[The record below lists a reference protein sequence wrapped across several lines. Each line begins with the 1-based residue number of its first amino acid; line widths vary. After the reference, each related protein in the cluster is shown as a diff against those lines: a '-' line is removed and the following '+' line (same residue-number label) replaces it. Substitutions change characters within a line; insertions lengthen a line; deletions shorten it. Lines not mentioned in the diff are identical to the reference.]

1 MSDIDEKLNMM
12 QNDAKLLGSLAT
24 SEMLPQL
31 QETYNS
37 ALSATLQAISASVKK
52 LSLSIA
58 PMTKVAEQLVEPMQK
73 YAQVTKAATEAMQAS
88 CAPVLKTLEVF
99 QQSYLHNA
107 EKLTASCARAMSTYA
122 ELSHSAH
129 RIADEIKI
137 PQESL
142 AIIKRNGEEIKFS
155 TAKICAAIQ
164 RANAEWRQ
172 ATFTPAYLQK
182 AIDTLDVVSTLPTYS
197 LSISDPMRDAL
208 ASIAG
213 VSLYV
218 SDTVMPAARKSFAV
232 LHEVMHLKM
241 NTLQHSMTSA
251 VHTLF
256 RWAVSHAIRAYHALR
271 PRPEP
276 RIYLAASQVKV
287 IATLVRTKAMLTK
300 RANHKP
306 ELLRINLPRIG
317 NKDSGDASDSD
328 NDNLLLAAA

>member
-1 MSDIDEKLNMM
+1 MSDIDDKLNIM

-24 SEMLPQL
+24 AEMLPQI
-31 QETYNS
+31 QETYRT
-37 ALSATLQAISASVKK
+37 ALSSTLQTISASIQK
-52 LSLSIA
+52 LSLSVA
-58 PMTKVAEQLVEPMQK
+58 PMVKVAEQLAEPMRK
-73 YAQVTKAATEAMQAS
+73 YAEVTKAATEAMQVS
-88 CAPVLKTLEVF
+88 CAPVLKTLEAF
-99 QQSYLHNA
+99 QQNYLHNA

-122 ELSHSAH
+122 DLSLSA
-129 RIADEIKI
+129 RKIADEIRI

-142 AIIKRNGEEIKFS
+142 AVIKRNGEVIKFS

-164 RANAEWRQ
+164 KANAEWRQ
-172 ATFTPAYLQK
+172 ATFTPDYVQK
-182 AIDTLDVVSTLPTYS
+182 AIDTLDIVTTLPTYS
-197 LSISDPMRDAL
+197 FNISDSMRDAL
-208 ASIAG
+208 ACVAG
-213 VSLYV
+213 VSQYV
-218 SDTVMPAARKSFAV
+218 SDMVVPAARKSFTV
-232 LHEVMHLKM
+232 LHEVMHVKIA
-241 NTLQHSMTSA
+241 NLQHSMTSA

-256 RWAVSHAIRAYHALR
+256 RWVVSHAIRAYHALR

-328 NDNLLLAAA
+328 NDNLLLAA

>member
-24 SEMLPQL
+24 SEMLPQI
-31 QETYNS
+31 QETYRT
-37 ALSATLQAISASVKK
+37 ALSSTLQTISASIQK
-52 LSLSIA
+52 LSLSVA
-58 PMTKVAEQLVEPMQK
+58 PMVKVAEQLAEPMRK
-73 YAQVTKAATEAMQAS
+73 YAEVTKAATEAMQVS
-88 CAPVLKTLEVF
+88 CTPILKTLEAV
-99 QQSYLHNA
+99 QHSYLQNA
-107 EKLTASCARAMSTYA
+107 TKVAASCAKAMSTYA
-122 ELSHSAH
+122 DLSLSAKSF
-129 RIADEIKI
+129 ADKI
-137 PQESL
+137 QAPQESL
-142 AIIKRNGEEIKFS
+142 YIIKRNGEEIKFS

-182 AIDTLDVVSTLPTYS
+182 AIDTLDVMSTLPTYS
-197 LSISDPMRDAL
+197 LSISDSMRDAL
-208 ASIAG
+208 ASVAG
-213 VSLYV
+213 VSQYV
-218 SDTVMPAARKSFAV
+218 SDTVMPAARKSFTV
-232 LHEVMHLKM
+232 LHEVMHVKM
-241 NTLQHSMTSA
+241 ANLQHSMTSA

-256 RWAVSHAIRAYHALR
+256 RWIVGHAVRAYHAIR

-287 IATLVRTKAMLTK
+287 ISTLVRTKAMLTK

-328 NDNLLLAAA
+328 NDNLLLAA